1 MAIKAEGKKS
11 LFQTIKQKYKDK
23 MEEQKGKDIETNPF
37 KFKYNQPFKKPV
49 YEKETVDNMKQVLTG
64 KITGNKATEI
74 RKMFMDEFGAEALTI
89 LKKELKMK

>member
-23 MEEQKGKDIETNPF
+23 MEEQKGNIESNPL
-37 KFKYNQPFKKPV
+37 KFKANQPFKKPV
-49 YEKETVDNMKQVLTG
+49 YEQETVNKMKQVLTG
-64 KITGNKATEI
+64 KITGNRATEI
-74 RKMFMDEFGAEALTI
+74 RKMFMDEFGADALTI